1 MFIDGLIGLNKVE
14 YNNKHYTLP
23 ILCPQD
29 GISFQPQFDPNI
41 IIPTQSPIIQTMNQ
55 VWDLQNFATPRQP
68 VSAGFISESARAFMF
83 NSLVVV
89 PRILDMP
96 IKLSGSLEYRI
107 PRIAR
112 QFMPAIQQIANYQLA
127 ANPDG
132 NIDELCYI
140 TIDGGW
146 VEPGNL
152 QREAACHV
160 DGFQGARWIP
170 KRKVNHTYTFSNVL
184 PTFYYVQPF
193 DFSQLDERKHNF
205 FFEMNDQVQDSDS
218 AFAWQPQPFEIVL
231 MDGYTVH
238 RGSEATK
245 RVFRYFVRLSYEVR
259 IFDRMGNAHNPLFDY
274 NWEMVER
281 DIEQL
286 NLVRF
291 RTNGDP
297 ANGCFPWQ
305 RPDGTPHT
313 DRRIKTKPNL
323 RLPRPP
329 K

>member
-1 MFIDGLIGLNKVE
+1 MLMDGLLRIDHVE

-23 ILCPQD
+23 IFCPEG
-29 GISFQPQFDPNI
+29 GITFQPLHDPRI
-41 IIPTQSPIIQTMNQ
+41 VVSTSSPIIQTMNQ
-55 VWDLQNFATPRQP
+55 VWDLENFKTSRHP
-68 VSAGFISESARAFMF
+68 VSAGFIPEQLRNFMF
-83 NSLVVV
+83 NSHTVL
-89 PRILDMP
+89 PRTLDMP
-96 IKLSGSLEYRI
+96 IKMPGSLEYRI

-112 QFMPAIQQIANYQLA
+112 QFVPSIQHVANFQQA
-127 ANPDG
+127 ANPHG
-132 NIDELCYI
+132 HIDEFCYI

-160 DGFQGARWIP
+160 DGFQGARWNP

-193 DFSQLDERKHNF
+193 DFSLLDESKHNF

-286 NLVRF
+286 HLTRF
-291 RTNGDP
+291 RTGGDP

-305 RPDGTPHT
+305 RTDGTPHE

-323 RLPRPP
+323 RLPR